1 MDGVKL
7 GNHRRATVPSM
18 REGVGNAIRP
28 LADARRAPRLGGDG
42 PCSVTAS
49 NLLEVLDIEQ
59 WDTANRSAADS
70 GRRSDLGQFRT
81 PTGVARFMASMLD
94 LHDPPEE
101 LRILDPGGGAG
112 VLTAAVAAE
121 LCGRP
126 ERSRPA
132 VLQATVWEIDERF
145 ADDLDRAF
153 EYCRAACAK
162 AGVVFRGDHRRGN
175 FILDAAA
182 WADER
187 DLLAPRRR
195 PGFHAAIMNPPYRK
209 IKSDSEERSR
219 MSAAGIET
227 GNLYSAFVWLA
238 LKLLADGG
246 ELVAITPR
254 SFMNGS
260 YFRPFRRALSQ
271 ELALRRVHVYD
282 DRDAIFVEDGV
293 LQENAIFH
301 GVRGAGPSPVRI
313 TTSPGPAD
321 DGFLERAV
329 EPAELILPQDPECV
343 LHIAPDD
350 NDAKIAAGMRGLP
363 HSLAE
368 LDVFVSTGRVV
379 GFRAKKRLR
388 VDAAPGDAPMIL
400 PAHRNLGFVDWPMS
414 SGTKPNALAVAG
426 PEDGLLL
433 PAGWYVLIDRFSAKE
448 DRRRVV
454 ATLYDPARIDAEYV
468 AFDNKFNVL
477 HRRHAGL
484 PERLAKG
491 LAVFLNSTAVD
502 AYFRQFS
509 GHTQVNAGD
518 FRSLRFPPAG
528 ALDRL
533 GRRVDGFM
541 PAQEE
546 IDRSVR
552 QEIPEMSEM
561 RDPVEGKEKVDV
573 AKAILKALGAPK
585 AQRNDRSAL
594 TLLGLLDLGPAGAWS
609 AAGAPLRG
617 VTELMGRM
625 ESAYG
630 KKYAPN
636 TRETIRRFTLHQF
649 VQMGLVLLNPDDP
662 ARPVN
667 SPKNVY
673 RIAPDA
679 LALLRRYGTDEWDG
693 ALTAYLATAKRN
705 DRLAERA
712 RAVGRIPVTLP
723 DGQRFELTPGGQNVL
738 VKKIVEEF
746 APRFTPGGYVV
757 YVGDAGRKHLVH
769 DRQYMRNLGVEIAPH
784 GKMPDVVIHHV
795 ERNWLVLVEA
805 VTSHGPVNA
814 LRHNQLGDIFAG
826 STAGLIFMTA
836 FLDRAA
842 MRGYLPEIAWETEV
856 WIAEAPDHLIHFNG
870 KRFLGPYEGGQ

>member
-1 MDGVKL
+1 MDGLKL
-7 GNHRRATVPSM
+7 GDHRRAATPGM
-18 REGVGNAIRP
+18 REGVGNAMRSM
-28 LADARRAPRLGGDG
+28 ANVRRAPRQGGDG
-42 PCSVTAS
+42 PYSATAS
-49 NLLEVLDIEQ
+49 NLLEILDTEQ
-59 WDTANRSAADS
+59 RDAANRSAADS

-94 LHDPPEE
+94 LRDPPEE

-112 VLTAAVAAE
+112 VLTAAVTAE

-145 ADDLDRAF
+145 ADDLGRVFA
-153 EYCRAACAK
+153 YCRAACAK
-162 AGVVFRGDHRRGN
+162 SGVVFRGDHRRGN
-175 FILDAAA
+175 FVLDAAA

-187 DLLAPRRR
+187 DLPAPRRR
-195 PGFHAAIMNPPYRK
+195 PEFHAAIMNPPYRK
-209 IKSDSEERSR
+209 IKSDSEERLR

-238 LKLLADGG
+238 LKLLTDGG

-260 YFRPFRRALSQ
+260 YFRPFRRALSR
-271 ELALRRVHVYD
+271 EIAIRRVHLYD
-282 DRDAIFVEDGV
+282 DRDAVFVEDGV

-301 GVRGAGPSPVRI
+301 GIRGAGPGPVRI
-313 TTSPGPAD
+313 TTSPGPSD

-343 LHIAPDD
+343 LHVVSDD

-363 HSLAE
+363 HTLAE
-368 LDVFVSTGRVV
+368 LGVFVSTGRVV
-379 GFRAKKRLR
+379 GFRAKERLR
-388 VDAAPGDAPMIL
+388 VDAAPGDAPLVL
-400 PAHRNLGFVDWPMS
+400 PAHCDRGFVDWPLS
-414 SGTKPNALAVAG
+414 SGTKPNALAVSG
-426 PEDGLLL
+426 PKDGLLF
-433 PAGWYVLIDRFSAKE
+433 PAGWYVLVDRFSAKE

-454 ATLYDPARIDAEYV
+454 ATLYDPARIDTEYV
-468 AFDNKFNVL
+468 AFDNKLNVL
-477 HRRHAGL
+477 HRGHAGL
-484 PERLAKG
+484 PEPLAKG

-518 FRSLRFPPAG
+518 LRSLRFPPGG

-533 GRRVDGFM
+533 SRRVGELM

-552 QEIPEMSEM
+552 QEIPEMSATREPIE
-561 RDPVEGKEKVDV
+561 RKEKIDA
-573 AKAILKALGAPK
+573 AKAVLRSLEAPK

-594 TLLGLLDLGPAGAWS
+594 TLLGLLDLGPADAWS

-617 VTELMGRM
+617 VTELIGWMA
-625 ESAYG
+625 STYG

-679 LALLRRYGTDEWDG
+679 LALFRRCGTDEWGG
-693 ALTAYLATAKRN
+693 ALAAYLATAKRN

-712 RAVGRIPVTLP
+712 RAVRRIPVTLS

-738 VKKIVEEF
+738 VKEIVEEF

-769 DRQYMRNLGVEIAPH
+769 DRQHMRNLGVEIVPH

-814 LRHNQLGDIFAG
+814 LRHNQLGDLFEG
-826 STAGLIFMTA
+826 STAGLIFVTA

-870 KRFLGPYEGGQ
+870 ERFLGPYGGGR

>member
-7 GNHRRATVPSM
+7 GDHRRATTPGM
-18 REGVGNAIRP
+18 RKCVGDAMRSATNAP
-28 LADARRAPRLGGDG
+28 RAPRPGGHG
-42 PCSVTAS
+42 PRFVTAS
-49 NLLEVLDIEQ
+49 NLLEILDIEQ
-59 WDTANRSAADS
+59 WDTANRPAADS
-70 GRRSDLGQFRT
+70 GCRSDLGQFRT
-81 PTGVARFMASMLD
+81 PIGVARFMASMLD
-94 LHDPPEE
+94 LRDPPEV

-121 LCGRP
+121 VCSRP

-145 ADDLDRAF
+145 ADDLDLAF
-153 EYCRAACAK
+153 GHCRAVCAK
-162 AGVVFRGDHRRGN
+162 AGIVFQGDHRRGN
-175 FILDAAA
+175 FILDTAA
-182 WADER
+182 WADEQ
-187 DLLAPRRR
+187 DLPAPQRH

-209 IKSDSEERSR
+209 IKSDSEARSR

-260 YFRPFRRALSQ
+260 YFRPFRRALSR
-271 ELALRRVHVYD
+271 EIAFRRIHVYD
-282 DRDAIFVEDGV
+282 ARDAVFAEDGV
-293 LQENAIFH
+293 LQENTIFH
-301 GVRGAGPSPVRI
+301 GVRGAGPGPVRI
-313 TTSPGPAD
+313 TTSPGPTD

-329 EPAELILPQDPECV
+329 QPVELILPQDPECV
-343 LHIAPDD
+343 LHIVSDD
-350 NDAKIAAGMRGLP
+350 NDAKIAAGMRSLP
-363 HSLAE
+363 HTLAE
-368 LDVFVSTGRVV
+368 LDVSVSTGRVV
-379 GFRAKKRLR
+379 GFRAKERLR
-388 VDAAPGDAPMIL
+388 VDAALGDAPLIL
-400 PAHRNLGFVDWPMS
+400 PMHRDRGFVEWPMS
-414 SGTKPNALAVAG
+414 SGAKPNALAAAG

-433 PAGWYVLIDRFSAKE
+433 PSGWYVLVDRFSAKE

-454 ATLYDPARIDAEYV
+454 ATLYDPARIDAESV
-468 AFDNKFNVL
+468 AFDNKLNVL
-477 HRRHAGL
+477 HRGHAGL

-491 LAVFLNSTAVD
+491 LAAFLNSTAVD

-518 FRSLRFPPAG
+518 LRSLRFPPAG

-533 GRRVDGFM
+533 GRRVGGFM

-546 IDRSVR
+546 IDRSIR
-552 QEIPEMSEM
+552 QEIPEMSATREPIE
-561 RDPVEGKEKVDV
+561 RKEKVDA
-573 AKAILKALGAPK
+573 AKAVLRVIEAPK

-594 TLLGLLDLGPAGAWS
+594 TLLGLLDLGPSGAWS

-617 VTELMGRM
+617 VSELMGWM
-625 ESAYG
+625 ESTYG

-673 RIAPDA
+673 RIAPSA

-693 ALTAYLATAKRN
+693 ALKAYLATAKRN

-712 RAVGRIPVTLP
+712 RAVRRIPVTLS

-738 VKKIVEEF
+738 VKEIVEEF

-757 YVGDAGRKHLVH
+757 YVGDAGRKHLLH
-769 DRQYMRNLGVEIAPH
+769 DRQYMRNLGVEIASH

-814 LRHNQLGDIFAG
+814 LRHNQLGDLFAG
-826 STAGLIFMTA
+826 STAGLIFVTA

-870 KRFLGPYEGGQ
+870 ERFLGPYEGGQ